1 MQVLVQVSVQ
11 VLVQVEFKSEGEVGD
26 SLGGP
31 YGPFQIIPLILK
43 LPYSL
48 IPHKVNHE
56 YYPQID
62 HVACMMSK

>member
-31 YGPFQIIPLILK
+31 FGPLQI
-43 LPYSL
+43 LPKTPIFTYSTQG
-48 IPHKVNHE
+48 E
-56 YYPQID
+56 
-62 HVACMMSK
+62 S